1 MHVRPG
7 KVLTMATFSDS
18 DFEAAC
24 SFAARSL
31 GVLELKDYQKQ
42 SLKAIATGRDVF
54 VSLPTGFGKSLC
66 FQSVPF
72 AWDFLFRRTLGE
84 DAHSILLVVEPTIPI
99 MVDQCASLAEK
110 GISAAYINHEQQNE
124 EVKENVVAGK
134 FRFVYISPESI
145 LGVQRFRDML
155 LTLPYQERLV
165 GIVVDEAHCVSQ
177 W

>member
-1 MHVRPG
+1 M
-7 KVLTMATFSDS
+7 
-18 DFEAAC
+18 
-24 SFAARSL
+24 
-31 GVLELKDYQKQ
+31 Y
-42 SLKAIATGRDVF
+42 
-54 VSLPTGFGKSLC
+54 
-66 FQSVPF
+66 
-72 AWDFLFRRTLGE
+72 
-84 DAHSILLVVEPTIPI
+84 
-99 MVDQCASLAEK
+99 
-110 GISAAYINHEQQNE
+110 ISAAYINHEQQNE